1 MRFLILNGPN
11 LNLLGL
17 REPHLYGKDTLGDIE
32 KQVKNRAKTLRV
44 DVEFKQSNHEGELI
58 DAIHKCRNRING
70 IVFNPGGY
78 THTSVALR
86 DAITAVGVPVIE
98 VHLSN
103 IHAREEFRSRSLLAP
118 VCIGQIGGL
127 GAIGYELA
135 LVALATQPEE
145 AVATT
150 SRSESVSRSDPS
162 RVGEDFESRRRR
174 RSRGGRGRGRTRD
187 RGDSDR
193 GDQRDSDRD
202 ADRESKDDDREDR
215 PSPTERYEHMEGVT
229 VRRGVEVLSE
239 PDEDDAE
246 RHRKQARVSFSEA
259 EDEGEYGSY
268 ERPDEDDPPTRK
280 RPPRKT
286 EKKAEDA
293 GESEAEGG
301 DEEKAAKKTARKK
314 RAPRK
319 RKAPAKPR
327 ATRSRAKKD
336 EGDEG
341 EAQEEKKDK
350 DGVEVAQQ
358 EDG

>member
-17 REPHLYGKDTLGDIE
+17 REPHLYGKDTLADIE
-32 KQVKNRAKTLRV
+32 KQVKSRAKTLRV
-44 DVEFKQSNHEGELI
+44 EVEFKQSNHEGELI
-58 DAIHKCRNRING
+58 DAIHKCRNRVNG

-86 DAITAVGVPVIE
+86 DAISAVGVPVIE

-127 GAIGYELA
+127 GSIGYELA
-135 LVALATQPEE
+135 LVALAYQPEE
-145 AVATT
+145 AVATA

-174 RSRGGRGRGRTRD
+174 RSRGGRGRGRGRE

-193 GDQRDSDRD
+193 GDSRDSDRD
-202 ADRESKDDDREDR
+202 SKEDDREER

-268 ERPDEDDPPTRK
+268 ERPDEDEPPARK
-280 RPPRKT
+280 RSAAK
-286 EKKAEDA
+286 EAKKDED
-293 GESEAEGG
+293 SGG
-301 DEEKAAKKTARKK
+301 DESEEKGAKKTARKK

-319 RKAPAKPR
+319 RKTPAKPR
-327 ATRSRAKKD
+327 STRRPKKD

-350 DGVEVAQQ
+350 EGVEVAQQ

>member
-17 REPHLYGKDTLGDIE
+17 REPHLYGKDTLNDIE
-32 KQVKNRAKTLRV
+32 KQVKNRAKSLRV

-58 DAIHKCRNRING
+58 DAIHKCRNRVNG

-86 DAITAVGVPVIE
+86 DAISAIGVPVIE

-118 VCIGQIGGL
+118 VCLGQIGGL
-127 GAIGYELA
+127 GSIGYELA
-135 LVALATQPEE
+135 LVALANLPEE
-145 AVATT
+145 AASS

-162 RVGEDFESRRRR
+162 RVGEEFESRRRR
-174 RSRGGRGRGRTRD
+174 RSRGGRGRGRGRE

-193 GDQRDSDRD
+193 GDSRDSDRE
-202 ADRESKDDDREDR
+202 AKEEEREER

-239 PDEDDAE
+239 PEEDDAE
-246 RHRKQARVSFSEA
+246 LHRKQARVSFSEA

-268 ERPDEDDPPTRK
+268 ERPDEDDPPAPK
-280 RPPRKT
+280 KT
-286 EKKAEDA
+286 EEKKAKSDEDS
-293 GESEAEGG
+293 GEGEE
-301 DEEKAAKKTARKK
+301 EEKAAKKTARKK

-319 RKAPAKPR
+319 RKTPAKSR
-327 ATRSRAKKD
+327 STRRAKKD
-336 EGDEG
+336 ESDEG
-341 EAQEEKKDK
+341 DGEAKKGKDEEPI
-350 DGVEVAQQ
+350 EVAEQ

>member
-86 DAITAVGVPVIE
+86 DAISAVGVPVIE

-118 VCIGQIGGL
+118 VCLGQIGGL

-135 LVALATQPEE
+135 LVALANQPEE

-174 RSRGGRGRGRTRD
+174 RGRGGRGRGRGRE

-193 GDQRDSDRD
+193 GDSRDS
-202 ADRESKDDDREDR
+202 DRESKDEEREER

-239 PDEDDAE
+239 PEEDDAE
-246 RHRKQARVSFSEA
+246 RHRKEARVSFSEA

-268 ERPDEDDPPTRK
+268 ERPDEDEPPARK
-280 RPPRKT
+280 KASDKD
-286 EKKAEDA
+286 EKKEEDS
-293 GESEAEGG
+293 GESDDG
-301 DEEKAAKKTARKK
+301 EKGAKKTARKK

-319 RKAPAKPR
+319 RKTPAKSRSP
-327 ATRSRAKKD
+327 RSRAKKD
-336 EGDEG
+336 DGDEG

>member
-32 KQVKNRAKTLRV
+32 KQIKKRAQNLRV

-86 DAITAVGVPVIE
+86 DAISAVGVPVIE

-103 IHAREEFRSRSLLAP
+103 IHAREEFRSKSLLAP
-118 VCIGQIGGL
+118 VCLGQIGGL
-127 GAIGYELA
+127 GPVGYELA
-135 LVALATQPEE
+135 LMALVSQPEE
-145 AVATT
+145 AV
-150 SRSESVSRSDPS
+150 SVSRSDPS
-162 RVGEDFESRRRR
+162 RVGDEFESRRRR
-174 RSRGGRGRGRTRD
+174 RSRGGRGRGRGRGD
-187 RGDSDR
+187 RDSDR
-193 GDQRDSDRD
+193 GGDQREARE
-202 ADRESKDDDREDR
+202 AKGKEEDREEK
-215 PSPTERYEHMEGVT
+215 PSPAERYEHMEGVT

-239 PDEDDAE
+239 PEENDAE

-268 ERPDEDDPPTRK
+268 ERPEEEGPPKQKKSAKEED
-280 RPPRKT
+280 
-286 EKKAEDA
+286 KKE
-293 GESEAEGG
+293 
-301 DEEKAAKKTARKK
+301 EEKPEEDEGKAPKKTARKK

-319 RKAPAKPR
+319 RKSPAK
-327 ATRSRAKKD
+327 TRSTRRAKKD
-336 EGDEG
+336 ESE
-341 EAQEEKKDK
+341 EKEEKKEEDEHI
-350 DGVEVAQQ
+350 EVAQQ